1 MDFNDSRSFRMVV
14 MADYFMNPQ
23 RYRRLP
29 DSQHVYDYVRDSGYG
44 IIKMPPA
51 GTPKR
56 AIPGWV
62 SSVADQIQEYGN
74 RGFSVLLLGMNSLPG
89 KGIWLPELK
98 RELRVRGIT
107 IPASKNLSASDLKSA
122 ESTSKSLEGFLA
134 K

>member
-14 MADYFMNPQ
+14 MADYFLNPQ
-23 RYRRLP
+23 QYRSLP
-29 DSQHVYDYVRDSGYG
+29 DSQHVYEYVRDSGYG

-74 RGFSVLLLGMNSLPG
+74 KGFIVLLLGMDSLPG

-98 RELRVRGIT
+98 KELSVRGIP
-107 IPASKNLSASDLKSA
+107 IPDAKNLSAADLKNV
-122 ESTSKSLEGFLA
+122 ESTRKSLEGFLA

>member
-1 MDFNDSRSFRMVV
+1 MVV

-29 DSQHVYDYVRDSGYG
+29 DSQHVYEYVRDSGYG

-62 SSVADQIQEYGN
+62 TSVADQIQEYGS
-74 RGFSVLLLGMNSLPG
+74 RGFRVLLLGMDSLPG
-89 KGIWLPELK
+89 KGIWLSELK
-98 RELRVRGIT
+98 RELSVRGIT
-107 IPASKNLSASDLKSA
+107 IPAAKNLSASDLKNA
-122 ESTSKSLEGFLA
+122 ESTRKSLEGFLS